1 VNAIS
6 RQIWV
11 LPQLLVVSIALFS
24 FAHLVLFRFHL
35 PNRYTATS
43 LRFIL
48 AFAAAI
54 AWLCLLETLL
64 RNWRRTL
71 SIAKA
76 SNFPKVVSFKRVLTR
91 VGSVA
96 ILLAIA
102 GLIILSPHWQRKFPV
117 TAYTQGE
124 SPRLYRFLRQS
135 PKTTLIASLDPAAN
149 NIPAFGQRS
158 ILVGREYAIPYHLGY
173 YRLFRQRVLDVIQA
187 QYSLDANVLSQ
198 INQKYQLTYWLVDPK
213 AFTPEFL
220 NKSWIHQYPEAVTAA
235 QTNLQR
241 GVPILKQRLVD
252 CTVFQEQE
260 LHLVDTRCLQRQ

>member
-35 PNRYTATS
+35 PNRYTATT

-54 AWLCLLETLL
+54 AWLCLLEVLL
-64 RNWRRTL
+64 RNLRRTP

-76 SNFPKVVSFKRVLTR
+76 PNLANVISSKRVLTR
-91 VGSVA
+91 IGSVA
-96 ILLAIA
+96 ILIAIA

-117 TAYTQGE
+117 TAFTQGE
-124 SPRLYRFLRQS
+124 TPQLYRFLRQS
-135 PKTTLIASLDPAAN
+135 PKATLIASLEPAAN

-158 ILVGREYAIPYHLGY
+158 ILVAGEYAIPYHLGY
-173 YRLFRQRVLDVIQA
+173 YRLFRQRVLDIIQA

-198 INQKYQLTYWLVDPK
+198 INQKYQLTYWLVSPK
-213 AFTPEFL
+213 AFTSEFL
-220 NKSWIHQYPEAVTAA
+220 NNSWIRQYPEAVTAA
-235 QTNLQR
+235 QKNLQR
-241 GVPILKQRLVD
+241 GVPILQQQLVE
-252 CTVFQEQE
+252 CTVFQEQG